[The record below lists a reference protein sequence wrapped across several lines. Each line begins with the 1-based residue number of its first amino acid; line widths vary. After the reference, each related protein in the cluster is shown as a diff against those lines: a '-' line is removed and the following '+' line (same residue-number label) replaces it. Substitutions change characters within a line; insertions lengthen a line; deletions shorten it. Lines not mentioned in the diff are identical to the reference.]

1 VTSLDFPPSAS
12 PPQALRQVGATLR
25 SAAGPLLASRW
36 QRPALLLAGGLLVS
50 ESLVQSL
57 HLDAGL
63 LPVAA
68 LAGGWWWLS
77 QRNRPVTPR
86 LPGRYAG
93 WLERCQSLLAQFE
106 RFEGEAGQVAQ
117 QRRQAELKE
126 MRALAEPRPLD
137 LALVGCQLPPLEQ
150 QAAMAAG
157 LRHRGVLRLHW
168 GEPLPAAVDSWTWPA
183 ALRACDVVVYHL
195 PLPLLAVD
203 LRWLEALPAGQPL
216 WLLCRGADPEAAAA
230 ALAPLRGSWPELVA
244 SRLLLWDGLTSSL
257 DPSLEPLTRCL
268 NRESQALRQ
277 ATPLRLVEDLHRRWQ
292 AELETLRRREW
303 RTLLQRSQW
312 LVAAG
317 VAATPLAS
325 LDLVVMVAANGL
337 MLKEMA
343 RIWDCPWSAEQL
355 GAVAAELGQACLG
368 LGLVEWSSQALLA
381 VLRLEATGWLV
392 GTALQ
397 ALAAAFLTR
406 VVSHAMAD
414 YMALSSGVAAPDLED
429 LKRQAPLL
437 VSRAAEAERL
447 DWNGFLQQASGW
459 LRSNPVTAAGV

>member
-1 VTSLDFPPSAS
+1 
-12 PPQALRQVGATLR
+12 
-25 SAAGPLLASRW
+25 
-36 QRPALLLAGGLLVS
+36 
-50 ESLVQSL
+50 
-57 HLDAGL
+57 
-63 LPVAA
+63 
-68 LAGGWWWLS
+68 
-77 QRNRPVTPR
+77 
-86 LPGRYAG
+86 
-93 WLERCQSLLAQFE
+93 
-106 RFEGEAGQVAQ
+106 
-117 QRRQAELKE
+117 
-126 MRALAEPRPLD
+126 
-137 LALVGCQLPPLEQ
+137 
-150 QAAMAAG
+150 
-157 LRHRGVLRLHW
+157 
-168 GEPLPAAVDSWTWPA
+168 
-183 ALRACDVVVYHL
+183 
-195 PLPLLAVD
+195 VD